1 VSFRAAALS
10 ALVTGGLVALAAWL
24 LELSFERA
32 LLLAPVLVLGAG
44 ALVGLGILWTRIALE
59 SLLAQ
64 RRPYLVVGI
73 AVGLGALIAG
83 LTVLGVK
90 LPRE

>member
-1 VSFRAAALS
+1 MSFRAAALS